1 MLAGLPKEAHP
12 DLLVG
17 LDSSDD
23 AGVIRLSPELALI
36 QTVDFFTP
44 IVDDPYDFGRI
55 AAANALSDVYAMGGV
70 PLTALNILCFPLKE
84 LSVTILAEILRGGG
98 DQLKKAGVHLAGGHS
113 VEDSEPK
120 FGLSV
125 TGTVHPDK
133 ITTNAGARPGD
144 VLILTKPLGTGILT
158 TAAKQDALDPETLA
172 IAVESMA
179 TLNAAA
185 AQSMRT
191 VGICPPSPVRH
202 GGESEPRNEARAS
215 GAVSSATDVTGF
227 GLLGHLSHMVR
238 AANLTAVIDWK
249 AVPLLPR
256 AWELAE
262 AGFLTGG
269 GMANLSYLEEWV
281 TFDESVPLVTRDL
294 LADPQTSGGLLI
306 CVQESS
312 VAELIAELEK
322 SGVETRAIV
331 GQFESGPP
339 QIRVK

>member
-1 MLAGLPKEAHP
+1 MLASLPKEAHP

-23 AGVIRLSPELALI
+23 AGVIRLSAELALI

-84 LSVTILAEILRGGG
+84 LPVTILAEILRGGG

-144 VLILTKPLGTGILT
+144 VLILTKPLGTGVLT
-158 TAAKQDALDPETLA
+158 TAARQDALDPETLA

-185 AQSMRT
+185 AQAMRQ
-191 VGICPPSPVRH
+191 VGIGPD
-202 GGESEPRNEARAS
+202 A
-215 GAVSSATDVTGF
+215 AVSSATDVTGF

-238 AANLTAVIDWK
+238 AAKLTAVIDWR

-256 AWELAE
+256 AYELAE
-262 AGFLTGG
+262 AGFITGG

-281 TFDESVPLVTRDL
+281 RFDESVPLVAQDI

-306 CVQESS
+306 CVRESS

-322 SGVETRAIV
+322 SGVETRAIIGRFEV
-331 GQFESGPP
+331 GPS
-339 QIRVK
+339 QIQVR